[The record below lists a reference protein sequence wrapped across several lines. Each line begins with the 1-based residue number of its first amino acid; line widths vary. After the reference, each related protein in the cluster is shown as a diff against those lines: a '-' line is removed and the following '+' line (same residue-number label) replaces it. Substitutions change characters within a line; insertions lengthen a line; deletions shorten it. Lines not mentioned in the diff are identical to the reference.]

1 MENKPTQDGTF
12 KKLYHIDNLPQ
23 DAVWR
28 DKIGLCTRSLG
39 QAAGS
44 RNLYVNIDSVPP
56 GAYST
61 RFHSHSQQE
70 EFFLVLSGNGT
81 VRLND
86 KSYPVTKGDFFAK
99 PSGQNIAHSIYNF
112 GDTDLILLDI
122 GTVEQEDTCYYPD
135 EDMYLLKSNGQRR
148 IISGSDFNN
157 EWTTEPN
164 ADEAGDTL

>member
-1 MENKPTQDGTF
+1 MIQHMDQIAEEFISQDTHGLIT
-12 KKLYHIDNLPQ
+12 K
-23 DAVWR
+23 A
-28 DKIGLCTRSLG
+28 IGA
-39 QAAGS
+39 AAGS
-44 RNLYVNIDSVPP
+44 ERLYVNIDRIPP
-56 GAYST
+56 ESFST
-61 RFHSHSQQE
+61 KYHSHSQQE

-86 KSYPVTKGDFFAK
+86 KSCPVTK
-99 PSGQNIAHSIYNF
+99 PSGQNIANSIYNF

-148 IISGSDFNN
+148 IISGSGFNK

-164 ADEAGDTL
+164 ADESGTL

>member
-1 MENKPTQDGTF
+1 M
-12 KKLYHIDNLPQ
+12 
-23 DAVWR
+23 
-28 DKIGLCTRSLG
+28 
-39 QAAGS
+39 
-44 RNLYVNIDSVPP
+44 
-56 GAYST
+56 
-61 RFHSHSQQE
+61 
-70 EFFLVLSGNGT
+70 
-81 VRLND
+81 RLND
-86 KSYPVTKGDFFAK
+86 KSYPVTKGDFFSK

>member
-1 MENKPTQDGTF
+1 MIQHMDQIAEEFISQDTHGLIT
-12 KKLYHIDNLPQ
+12 K
-23 DAVWR
+23 A
-28 DKIGLCTRSLG
+28 IGA
-39 QAAGS
+39 AAGS
-44 RNLYVNIDSVPP
+44 ERLYVNIDRIPP
-56 GAYST
+56 ESFST
-61 RFHSHSQQE
+61 KYHSHSQQE

-122 GTVEQEDTCYYPD
+122 GTLEQEDTCYYPD

-148 IISGSDFNN
+148 IIIGSDFNN

>member
-1 MENKPTQDGTF
+1 MIQHMDQIAEEFISQDTHGLIT
-12 KKLYHIDNLPQ
+12 K
-23 DAVWR
+23 A
-28 DKIGLCTRSLG
+28 IGA
-39 QAAGS
+39 AAGS
-44 RNLYVNIDSVPP
+44 ERLYVN
-56 GAYST
+56 
-61 RFHSHSQQE
+61 
-70 EFFLVLSGNGT
+70 
-81 VRLND
+81 
-86 KSYPVTKGDFFAK
+86 SYPVTKGDFFAK